1 MFIALKTHPWAYPA
15 LEVVHLIGIALLVGN
30 LIAFELRTWGAVPR
44 IDVRDL
50 AKLSL
55 SIAVTGFSIAAA
67 SGLLLFASQAEE
79 LIANRAFLA
88 KMGLIMIAGGNAA
101 WFHARGSLSK
111 LDSVAKLQ
119 TLVSGLIWIAAI
131 AAGRW
136 IAYI

>member
-15 LEVVHLIGIALLVGN
+15 LEVMHLVGIALLVGN

-111 LDSVAKLQ
+111 LDSVAKMQ

>member
-1 MFIALKTHPWAYPA
+1 M
-15 LEVVHLIGIALLVGN
+15 HLVGIALLVGN

-111 LDSVAKLQ
+111 LDSVAKMQ